1 MDTNN
6 NIFMPLGSNDDSNA
20 DWTGTGLVAFKLFL
34 GLLMLRGASVHT
46 IMTLALAGGLIAL
59 VVSIILKAT
68 AGPSTLAGDGYHVER
83 DQGGQTWVQFD
94 EKPPRAVRDALKQQ
108 LGARRD
114 RRRQA
119 WHIRRRVSARA
130 VAQVIERANRAQVP
144 CARGQVP
151 LSAPAPGPLVS
162 GPPDAGLL
170 RRAAP
175 ASPTPFSAPPLDG
188 AEERQ
193 AQEALAHLE
202 RLEQQRR
209 ETWANA
215 G

>member
-1 MDTNN
+1 MNTN
-6 NIFMPLGSNDDSNA
+6 NIFMPLGSNDDANWS
-20 DWTGTGLVAFKLFL
+20 GTGLVACKLVL
-34 GLLMLRGASVHT
+34 AAAILRGASVST

-83 DQGGQTWVQFD
+83 DQRGQTWVQFD
-94 EKPPRAVRDALKQQ
+94 DKPTEAVRDALKQK

-114 RRRQA
+114 RRREA
-119 WHIRRRVSARA
+119 WHIRRRVSVQA
-130 VAQVIERANRAQVP
+130 VARVIEQATMPA
-144 CARGQVP
+144 
-151 LSAPAPGPLVS
+151 LAPGPLVS
-162 GPPDAGLL
+162 GPLDAV
-170 RRAAP
+170 P
-175 ASPTPFSAPPLDG
+175 ASPTPTSAPPPDG

-202 RLEQQRR
+202 RLEQQRH
-209 ETWANA
+209 ESWANA

>member
-1 MDTNN
+1 MHTNH
-6 NIFMPLGSNDDSNA
+6 NIFMPLGSNDGAN
-20 DWTGTGLVAFKLFL
+20 WQEPGLVAFKLV
-34 GLLMLRGASVHT
+34 LLAAMLRGASVHT

-83 DQGGQTWVQFD
+83 DQRGQTWVQFD
-94 EKPPRAVRDALKQQ
+94 DKPPQAVRDALKRQ

-130 VAQVIERANRAQVP
+130 VARVIERSPFRELAHCAQ
-144 CARGQVP
+144 AQDP
-151 LSAPAPGPLVS
+151 LPAPGPGL
-162 GPPDAGLL
+162 PD
-170 RRAAP
+170 AAP
-175 ASPTPFSAPPLDG
+175 ASPTAFFAPPSTDDG

-202 RLEQQRR
+202 RLEQQRN
-209 ETWANA
+209 ENWANA